1 MADNERVARIAQMEA
16 AMEVA
21 LGANRRLSKAL
32 EDQRDALEQLQA
44 LSDYYGSPEWY
55 EDREADERG
64 ELPEDMTRAVLGE
77 DLVYDLLV
85 DAHETAL
92 TALEVAAA
100 ELRVL

>member
-1 MADNERVARIAQMEA
+1 METDERVARIAQMEA

-21 LGANRRLSKAL
+21 LGANQRLSQAI
-32 EDQRDALEQLQA
+32 EGQREALEQLQA

-64 ELPEDMTRAVLGE
+64 ELPEDLMRAVLGE
-77 DLVYDLLV
+77 DLVYDLLT

-92 TALEVAAA
+92 SAIEVAAA